1 MCAADAR
8 SLAIAKFLF
17 IYVFMFFYVMLIANL
32 QGSAIEV
39 VMCRL
44 FGGCLLMTHSLNLLL
59 PLSIV
64 KFGYTFTCIVRLT
77 QGLVEVHSTF
87 LIVINNH
94 LNGTLKPQS
103 NGPLYSNTEISTLAV
118 DGCAVTL
125 GTARRVLG
133 AAPPSPLLAVPNVTA
148 HPSTASVPTSYYSM
162 WHCKYH
168 CTLKS

>member
-103 NGPLYSNTEISTLAV
+103 NGPLYSNTEISTA
-118 DGCAVTL
+118 G
-125 GTARRVLG
+125 R
-133 AAPPSPLLAVPNVTA
+133 
-148 HPSTASVPTSYYSM
+148 
-162 WHCKYH
+162 
-168 CTLKS
+168 